1 MNIEDRDNQVEYL
14 RMALIIAEI
23 NVSYEVCDLI
33 RTIQL
38 NLNNGNISVL
48 DCVKIRQKWKK
59 KWKEYNEKKSK
70 ISA

>member
-1 MNIEDRDNQVEYL
+1 MNIEDRDKQVEYL